1 LPAAL
6 PAIRQFQRSCRFA
19 LFQTIMKKTL
29 IPLSLGGLSIGTT
42 EFVMMGLL
50 QDVAGD
56 FSISIPQAGHLI
68 SAYALGVVIGAPL
81 LVAAGSRFPPKKI
94 LTFLMGLFV
103 LFNGLSALAPD
114 SHWMFAA
121 RLLSGLPHGAFF
133 GVGAVVASKLAD
145 KGKEA
150 QAVSMMF
157 AGLTVANVAM
167 VPIGT
172 YVGHHF
178 SWRYAFCI
186 IAGIGLIT
194 MLFIRAWLP
203 DIQASRNSSL
213 QKELGLFRRPEA
225 WLLVAITSIGTGGL
239 FAWISYISPIMTEVA
254 GFSKDMVPYI
264 MILAGVGMVV
274 GNLLGGKLA
283 DTISPAAACIVSLLA
298 IVVCLVIDYC
308 VAYHQV
314 LSLVM
319 TFVTDVITF
328 SLGTPIQMLMIRTA
342 REAEMLGASVTQA
355 SFNVGNALG
364 AFWGGLP
371 IAAGY
376 GYTSSLLVGV
386 IMALTGVAL
395 LWWFMIYSKKQ
406 LAPERAAL

>member
-1 LPAAL
+1 
-6 PAIRQFQRSCRFA
+6 
-19 LFQTIMKKTL
+19 
-29 IPLSLGGLSIGTT
+29 
-42 EFVMMGLL
+42 V
-50 QDVAGD
+50 
-56 FSISIPQAGHLI
+56 
-68 SAYALGVVIGAPL
+68 
-81 LVAAGSRFPPKKI
+81 
-94 LTFLMGLFV
+94 
-103 LFNGLSALAPD
+103 
-114 SHWMFAA
+114 A

-133 GVGAVVASKLAD
+133 GVGAVVASKLAE

-150 QAVSMMF
+150 QAISMMF
-157 AGLTVANVAM
+157 AGLTVANVLA
-167 VPIGT
+167 VPVGT
-172 YVGHHF
+172 YVGHHY
-178 SWRYAFCI
+178 SWRFTFCI
-186 IAGIGLIT
+186 IAGIGLVT

-203 DIQASRNSSL
+203 VMPASRTGSVL
-213 QKELGLFRRPEA
+213 KELGFFRRPQA

-254 GFSKDMVPYI
+254 GFSKNMVPYI

-283 DTISPAAACIVSLLA
+283 DTISPASACIVSLLA
-298 IVVCLVIDYC
+298 IAVCLVINYF
-308 VAYHQV
+308 VANNQI

-319 TFVTDVITF
+319 TFVTGVITF
-328 SLGTPIQMLMIRTA
+328 SLGTPIQILMIKTA
-342 REAEMLGASVTQA
+342 RDAEMLGASVTQA

-395 LWWFMIYSKKQ
+395 LWWFMVYSKSQPMIVEK
-406 LAPERAAL
+406 AV